1 MLLQNFLQSCLC
13 ICSMSMM
20 VIYFI
25 YSGIYMYVKSN
36 PNSSPHPN
44 LPFGNHQLD
53 LYVDVFLMV
62 FVGGSLI
69 L

>member
-1 MLLQNFLQSCLC
+1 
-13 ICSMSMM
+13 
-20 VIYFI
+20 
-25 YSGIYMYVKSN
+25 MYVKSN

-53 LYVDVFLMV
+53 LYVDVFLMF